1 MSIAAII
8 GLYRLSYLH
17 RALKRTGVTGRQA
30 WRHHEGFN
38 IGPTARQVF
47 RSAFGYRDGREP
59 QQPISQGWV
68 PAGRSAGDDPDR
80 AIVPMR
86 SRASRRTPPATAG
99 GASTGADIGSGSVET
114 GTMQS

>member
-1 MSIAAII
+1 MPIPDRD
-8 GLYRLSYLH
+8 GNDLD
-17 RALKRTGVTGRQA
+17 RQQPN
-30 WRHHEGFN
+30 R
-38 IGPTARQVF
+38 R
-47 RSAFGYRDGREP
+47 RRRFGYRDGREP